1 MTNEKTTARRQRR
14 IAARKKQILDAA
26 AQVFADKGFHRA
38 TTREIADLADVSEG
52 TIYNYFGS
60 KEDLLIGVMT
70 RLGESEQIAMSI
82 SPESLDQALSVSP
95 RDFFRATIRARHD
108 FVVQNRPMLH
118 SVLSAILVDRD
129 FAERY
134 RQQLLEPAVPA
145 LEQHMRARVERGQ
158 MRPINV
164 ALLVRFLSAVNLGL
178 LGLLIVGDSLLQS
191 EWESEGLVEDLVG
204 FIFDGLVPQ
213 EEAQVLGDGESAA

>member
-1 MTNEKTTARRQRR
+1 MTNERTAARRQRR

-38 TTREIADLADVSEG
+38 TTREIADAADVSEG

-60 KEDLLIGVMT
+60 KEDLLIGVMA
-70 RLGESEQIAMSI
+70 RLGESQQIAMSI
-82 SPESLDQALSVSP
+82 SPEALDQALSVDP

-118 SVLSAILVDRD
+118 AVLSAILVDRD
-129 FAERY
+129 FAGRY
-134 RQQLLEPAVPA
+134 LQQLLEPAVPA
-145 LEQHMRARVERGQ
+145 LEQHMRARVRRGQ
-158 MRPINV
+158 MRPVNV
-164 ALLVRFLSAVNLGL
+164 PLLVRFLSAVNLGL

-191 EWESEGLVEDLVG
+191 EWESDDLVEDLVG
-204 FIFDGLVPQ
+204 FIFDGLVLP
-213 EEAQVLGDGESAA
+213 E

>member
-14 IAARKKQILDAA
+14 IAARNKQILDAA
-26 AQVFADKGFHRA
+26 AQVFADKGYHRA
-38 TTREIADLADVSEG
+38 TTREIADVADVSEG

-82 SPESLDQALSVSP
+82 SPERLDQALAVSP
-95 RDFFRATIRARHD
+95 RDFIRASIRARHD

-118 SVLSAILVDRD
+118 AVLSAILVDRD
-129 FAERY
+129 FADRY
-134 RQQLLEPAVPA
+134 RKQLLEPVVPP

-158 MRPINV
+158 MRPANV
-164 ALLVRFLSAVNLGL
+164 ALMVRFLAAVNLGL
-178 LGLLIVGDSLLQS
+178 LGLLIIGDPLLES
-191 EWESEGLVEDLVG
+191 EWESEDLVEDLVSLVL
-204 FIFDGLVPQ
+204 DGLVPQ
-213 EEAQVLGDGESAA
+213 EEAQVQSDGESTA